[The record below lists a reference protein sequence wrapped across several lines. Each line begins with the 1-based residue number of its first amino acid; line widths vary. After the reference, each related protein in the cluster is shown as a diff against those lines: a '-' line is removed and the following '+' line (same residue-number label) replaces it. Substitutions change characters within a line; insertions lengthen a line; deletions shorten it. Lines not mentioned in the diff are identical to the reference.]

1 VHNSVP
7 NPLEIASRFA
17 KERLKAKASSTL
29 ARSFVSFDLLVSD
42 PSCPLLLV
50 RITDLKKAP
59 KKSLNLLENGSQE
72 TTYYNVASSLS
83 LSLSLSVSSPGCLLL
98 WSPDW
103 KQKHPTAQ
111 RL

>member
-29 ARSFVSFDLLVSD
+29 ARSFVSFDLLVSE

-59 KKSLNLLENGSQE
+59 KKSPNLLENGSQE
-72 TTYYNVASSLS
+72 TTYYNVVLS
-83 LSLSLSVSSPGCLLL
+83 LSLSWCQVQVACYSGVPTG
-98 WSPDW
+98 
-103 KQKHPTAQ
+103 KQ
-111 RL
+111 